1 MSTFAI
7 LFRPPVKTARIRR
20 MPAARRPW
28 LVTVR
33 SDGIV
38 RPGWPRSYHTFD
50 AARTIALAEVGL
62 TEKNTEKEE
71 DR

>member
-7 LFRPPVKTARIRR
+7 LFRPSVKTARIRR

-33 SDGIV
+33 RDGIAL
-38 RPGWPRSYHTFD
+38 PWWPRSYHTFD
-50 AARTIALAEVGL
+50 EARTVALTEVGL
-62 TEKNTEKEE
+62 AEKGEP
-71 DR
+71 R